1 MRSGAG
7 GSLRGEKLEVRSK
20 RERQSVSKGMAYAS
34 DLTSFVL
41 LGLQRGAEDE
51 LGAPI
56 HSLSLLTSY
65 LSYLLPPTCLS
76 LLPGDE
82 FRQTALLPRRRVL
95 VNDVFLSG
103 TIEELHRLSIRRLG
117 FGTGSGADLPDSS
130 AQLAPLGAIGDSPGT
145 GLTHAFGGGLD
156 SGHGNLSQWV
166 VTSGAVPDEAGR
178 KHRSPGMQGQ
188 AGKRFDLL
196 QETM

>member
-20 RERQSVSKGMAYAS
+20 GERQSVSKGMAYAS
-34 DLTSFVL
+34 DLTSFVF

-56 HSLSLLTSY
+56 HFPLT
-65 LSYLLPPTCLS
+65 SYLLPPTCLS

-82 FRQTALLPRRRVL
+82 FRQPALLPRRRVL

-103 TIEELHRLSIRRLG
+103 TIEELDRLSIRRLG